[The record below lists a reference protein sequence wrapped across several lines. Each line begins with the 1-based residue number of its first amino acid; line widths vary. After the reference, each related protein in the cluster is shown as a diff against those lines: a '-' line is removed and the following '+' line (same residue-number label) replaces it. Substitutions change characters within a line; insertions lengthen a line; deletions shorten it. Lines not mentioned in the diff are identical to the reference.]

1 MLQRTLDCTR
11 VMKRTYL
18 AVFVFA
24 LLLRGGAL
32 APNPTPDAAEYQML
46 ARSLARGEGFVL
58 PVRVRHDETG
68 PVRHDA
74 RRERAP
80 LLPLVLAPFEPLDR
94 DPRTV
99 APALQG
105 VNAVIAALS
114 CVLVASIA
122 RRRASRRV
130 AVAAGLLAAV
140 SPPLLVTSTKILAEP
155 LGLLLILA
163 AIRVEDGPAL
173 QGVALGLARLAR
185 PESVVALVLVALRE
199 KRRIVPLLGF
209 AAVTALALAAGVAT
223 QQSFL
228 LHVGNFRD
236 VMFAAKGPLPPGTYA
251 LEHPGATALA
261 ILKNAGDLGYF
272 ALRYAYA
279 VPVLGLCALLK
290 RDRIAIVAFA
300 LALGAACVWS
310 TRDHERF
317 LVAPL
322 ALLCIPAAITARRC
336 LGARGLEALVVGT
349 VLLSVLQFDAKNT
362 RNAFSERD
370 RGVWTVP
377 DALAGR
383 LRALGPDEAFA
394 AVSPWSLSLASGRD
408 GLLLPTEL
416 SGDELASFLAA
427 RPEVKLVVLRSVPH
441 DAVTAEPWRYARDLA
456 SISSSESVAGNV
468 VLVLQTSS
476 KK

>member
-1 MLQRTLDCTR
+1 
-11 VMKRTYL
+11 MKRTYL

-46 ARSLARGEGFVL
+46 ARSLARGDGLVL

-80 LLPLVLAPFEPLDR
+80 LLPLVLAPFEGLDR

-99 APALQG
+99 APGLQCL
-105 VNAVIAALS
+105 NAVLAALS
-114 CVLVASIA
+114 CVLVSSIA

-130 AVAAGLLAAV
+130 ALAAGFLAAV

-163 AIRVEDGPAL
+163 AIRIEDWPAL

-185 PESVVALVLVALRE
+185 PESVVALVVVALRE
-199 KRRIVPLLGF
+199 KRRLLPLLGF
-209 AAVTALALAAGVAT
+209 AVVTAVALVAGVAT

-228 LHVGNFRD
+228 LRVGNFRD
-236 VMFAAKGPLPPGTYA
+236 VMFGAKGPLPAGIYA

-261 ILKNAGDLGYF
+261 ILRNAGDLGYF
-272 ALRYAYA
+272 ALRYGYA

-322 ALLCIPAAITARRC
+322 ALLCIPAAITARR
-336 LGARGLEALVVGT
+336 LGPRALTALVLAT

-362 RNAFSERD
+362 RNALSARE
-370 RGVWTVP
+370 RGVWNVP
-377 DALAGR
+377 EALAER

-416 SGDELASFLAA
+416 TPDELRSFLAA
-427 RPEVKLVVLRSVPH
+427 RPEVKVVVLRDVPH
-441 DAVTAEPWRYARDLA
+441 DALTPEPRRYARDLA
-456 SISSSESVAGNV
+456 SISSSESVAGNA